1 MDHKWMER
9 EKYDAHLEGR
19 RVNIHSSD
27 IPVQM
32 F

>member
-9 EKYDAHLEGR
+9 EKYDARLEG